1 MLVQINKLSD
11 KISEIQEG
19 FVVNTIRIEK
29 VTTKKDLTAFIK
41 FPWEVYKGDPNWP
54 PPLIMDVKEKLDKK
68 KNPFFEHSKMELFLA
83 YKDGR
88 ITGRIAAIIDD
99 NHNEFQEE
107 KVVFFGMYECFDD
120 LETTQALLDKVA
132 AWGLERGMDTLR
144 GPMNLSMNDECA
156 FLLEGFDSPP
166 MIMMTY
172 NPRYYLDLMEQ
183 SGLVKAKDLYA
194 FYMDATEAMVKKI
207 QGIVNEIKKKTNVT
221 LRSLNMKKID
231 EEVEKIKYVYNNGWE
246 KNWGF
251 VPWTEQEMDHMAKK
265 LKSFADPDIII
276 IAEDKGKPVGFAF
289 ALPNYNE
296 VLIKLNGRLTPIAI
310 LKFLIYRRK
319 IESVRAVVF
328 GIVKEYRQTG
338 LSYLLYSEFEKNV
351 KRKGYKW
358 GETSWQLE
366 DNNAINRFVQSIGGE
381 VYKKYRIYEK
391 SIS

>member
-1 MLVQINKLSD
+1 MLVQNQKLSD
-11 KISEIQEG
+11 KIDEIQEG
-19 FVVNTIRIEK
+19 FGVNTIRIEK
-29 VTTKKDLTAFIK
+29 VTTKKDLKAFIK
-41 FPWEVYKGDPNWP
+41 FPWEVYKGDPNWV

-68 KNPFFEHSKMELFLA
+68 KNPFFEHSEMELFLA
-83 YKDGR
+83 YKDGK
-88 ITGRIAAIIDD
+88 ITGRIAAIVDD
-99 NHNEFQEE
+99 NHNEFHEE

-120 LETTQALLDKVA
+120 LETTQTLLDKVA

-207 QGIVNEIKKKTNVT
+207 QGIVNKIKKKTNVT
-221 LRSLNMKKID
+221 LRSMNMKKID

-251 VPWTEQEMDHMAKK
+251 VPWTENEMDHMAKK
-265 LKSFADPDIII
+265 LKTFSDPDIII
-276 IAEDKGKPVGFAF
+276 IAEEKGKPVGFAF

-296 VLIKLNGRLTPIAI
+296 VLIKLNGRLTPIAM
-310 LKFLIYRRK
+310 LRFLIYRKK

-328 GIVKEYRQTG
+328 GILEEYRQTG
-338 LSYLLYSEFEKNV
+338 LSYLLYAEFEKNV
-351 KRKGYKW
+351 RRKGYKW

-366 DNNAINRFVQSIGGE
+366 DNDAINRFVQSIGGE
-381 VYKKYRIYEK
+381 VYKKYRIFER

>member
-1 MLVQINKLSD
+1 MLVHINKLSD
-11 KISEIQEG
+11 KIDKIQEG
-19 FVVNTIRIEK
+19 FVVNAIRIEK
-29 VTTKKDLTAFIK
+29 VTTKKELKAFIK
-41 FPWEVYKGDPNWP
+41 FPWEVYKGDPNWV

-68 KNPFFEHSKMELFLA
+68 KNPFFEHSEMELFLA
-83 YKDGR
+83 YKNGK

-99 NHNEFQEE
+99 NHNEFHEE

-120 LETTQALLDKVA
+120 LETSQALLDQVVE
-132 AWGLERGMDTLR
+132 WGLERGMDTLR

-172 NPRYYLDLMEQ
+172 NPLYYLDLMEKC
-183 SGLVKAKDLYA
+183 GLVKAKDLYA
-194 FYMDATEAMVKKI
+194 FYMDAKEDMVKKI
-207 QGIVNEIKKKTNVT
+207 QGIVDEIKKKTNVS
-221 LRSLNMKKID
+221 LRSVSMKKID
-231 EEVEKIKYVYNNGWE
+231 EEVEKIKYVYNEGWE

-251 VPWTEQEMDHMAKK
+251 VPWTEKEMDHMAKK
-265 LKSFADPDIII
+265 LKTFADPDIVI
-276 IAEDKGKPVGFAF
+276 IAEVKGSPVGFAF

-296 VLIKLNGRLTPIAI
+296 VLIKLNGRLTPLAI

-328 GIVKEYRQTG
+328 GIIKEYRQTG

-351 KRKGYKW
+351 KKRGYKW

-366 DNNAINRFVQSIGGE
+366 DNDAINRFVMSIGGE
-381 VYKKYRIYEK
+381 VYKKYRIFEK